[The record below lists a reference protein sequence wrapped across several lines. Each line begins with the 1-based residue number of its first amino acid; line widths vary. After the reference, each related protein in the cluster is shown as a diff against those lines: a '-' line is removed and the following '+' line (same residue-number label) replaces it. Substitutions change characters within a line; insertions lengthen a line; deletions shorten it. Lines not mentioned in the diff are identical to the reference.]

1 MKTKELKIE
10 APEGYEVDWDNSSMN
25 IIRFKPIKKKTTYK
39 DICRELFLDKPSW
52 RLPDSGVP
60 VQSTCTLSA
69 NIHHSTISTSN
80 KQLEQLLALN
90 KLMNVAK
97 YLNGDWEPDFTNRNQ
112 NKLYI
117 YYDFEDLSFNTSI
130 CIYYRYPVVYFK
142 SEELA
147 LQAIEILGEDEVK
160 KALGIFE

>member
-25 IIRFKPIKKKTTYK
+25 TIRFKPVKKKITYEDIISNIKATNIGVSVQHGLTKIGK
-39 DICRELFLDKPSW
+39 DFFI
-52 RLPDSGVP
+52 
-60 VQSTCTLSA
+60 
-69 NIHHSTISTSN
+69 TSE

-97 YLNGDWEPDFTNRNQ
+97 YLNGNWKINWRSKQEKYYIVYDYWKYVLTVTCTNCFQ
-112 NKLYI
+112 STL
-117 YYDFEDLSFNTSI
+117 
-130 CIYYRYPVVYFK
+130 VYFE
-142 SEELA
+142 SPSLA
-147 LQAIEILGEDEVK
+147 KQAIEILGEDEVK